1 MMGQCES
8 ACSEDVMF
16 TVVGLALDDNLSAC
30 DLASG
35 RVGGYAEVA
44 EDLDFPDDVEDALI
58 TDTVA

>member
-1 MMGQCES
+1 
-8 ACSEDVMF
+8 MF